1 MNEQIDLTARLLAT
15 ENLTIVRVTASTASF
30 DVKNR
35 ILSIPAWKNMTPD
48 IENML
53 IAHEVG
59 HALFTSCEA
68 WSEVFTRYP
77 DMKTKLAVK
86 GYVNIVEDAR
96 IEKLMKRRYPGLR
109 RAFSVGYKGVI
120 ELDFFKLKG
129 VDVNTML
136 LIDRINLYFK
146 TNQPIDFT
154 DEELVYVERTS
165 AVETIDEAIA
175 LAVELYEFSKK
186 QAKTEKQE
194 TPNQD
199 VQKMLSNEY
208 DGDYE
213 DSESDESEPN
223 DSEPEDSKEDSDEI
237 VEPTEGEL
245 NEDETKE
252 VKSAPAKPLDA
263 NDEASA
269 EAEAEVPEPDV
280 ESRTDTALNDELE
293 KLTDGSVLY
302 RYYELATNTAVDPVV
317 PFKTIVAE
325 VKVIQSN
332 VSSEILNANRESFEQ
347 FKTRSNKIVSYLVK
361 EFEMKKSASNYARS
375 LTSKTGSL
383 NSKKLHAYRLT
394 DDIFKKI
401 TVVPNGKNHGFV
413 FLLDWS
419 GSMMNVIKPTIEQV
433 INLVMF
439 CRKAGIP
446 FEVFAFSTQYN
457 KYDADV
463 VNARKAFEHS
473 MSSTRDKNVMYS
485 NSNYSLLN
493 LFSSKMTIS
502 EFNSVAYYFTSSPN
516 RFKGRFSL
524 GATPL
529 TDALIYM
536 IKYIPMYKKANNIE
550 KLTFITLTDGD
561 SSGASF
567 NVMPTT
573 TKGLYV
579 DGDYRIQKY
588 RNMVNDSMTGKS
600 YEVTEYPNNQTKLLL
615 SIIKD
620 RYAVCSIGFY
630 ITPTR
635 KADIVKMV
643 NTNTN
648 SKFSYKMVEDLRE
661 QCKRDGVGSLANT
674 GRDDFF
680 VIPDNRTAI
689 VDHEFDIN
697 GEASAAA
704 IARVITK
711 NMNVTKHSRILL
723 DKFIHYVA

>member
-15 ENLTIVRVTASTASF
+15 ENLTIVRVNASTASF

-68 WSEVFTRYP
+68 WSEVFTRYQ

-86 GYVNIVEDAR
+86 GYANIIEDAR

-109 RAFSVGYKGVI
+109 RAFSVGYKGII

-129 VDVNTML
+129 VDVNSML

-154 DEELVYVERTS
+154 DEELVYVKRTG

-199 VQKMLSNEY
+199 VQKILSDEY
-208 DGDYE
+208 DTDYE
-213 DSESDESEPN
+213 DSDETIAPDGSDF
-223 DSEPEDSKEDSDEI
+223 D
-237 VEPTEGEL
+237 
-245 NEDETKE
+245 EDENKE
-252 VKSAPAKPLDA
+252 VESSPTKPLDIS
-263 NDEASA
+263 DGTGT
-269 EAEAEVPEPDV
+269 EAEVEQPEPDV
-280 ESRTDTALNDELE
+280 ESHTDTALNDELE

-302 RYYELATNTAVDPVV
+302 HYYELTTNTAVDPVV

-648 SKFSYKMVEDLRE
+648 SKFGYKMVEDLRE

-689 VDHEFDIN
+689 VDYEFDID